1 MEFLCPACN
10 TPLKAQKP
18 DGVRLWKCAS
28 CGGFAIS
35 VPTVRKGLA
44 PGTFKK
50 IWQKISSGETTPGR
64 PCPGC
69 RKPLNVVEADAQ
81 DGAVMID
88 VCRSCQ
94 LLWFDNEE
102 FSGLPKAEAA
112 ASPQAVSVA
121 KPLSKAKSR
130 VLTPEELTYAAFRE
144 EQYRRRSFLFK
155 LLDGSVAKDIGL
167 KDYFGD
173 FFDE

>member
-1 MEFLCPACN
+1 
-10 TPLKAQKP
+10 
-18 DGVRLWKCAS
+18 
-28 CGGFAIS
+28 

-44 PGTFKK
+44 AGTFRK

-69 RKPLNVVEADAQ
+69 RKPLRVVEADGQ
-81 DGAVMID
+81 EGAVIID

-94 LLWFDNEE
+94 LLWFDDREY
-102 FSGLPKAEAA
+102 SGLPKAVPAGAPVAA
-112 ASPQAVSVA
+112 AETVPVA
-121 KPLSKAKSR
+121 RPSSR

-144 EQYRRRSFLFK
+144 EQYKRRSFLFK
-155 LLDGSVAKDIGL
+155 LLDGSVARDIGL

-173 FFDE
+173 FFDD